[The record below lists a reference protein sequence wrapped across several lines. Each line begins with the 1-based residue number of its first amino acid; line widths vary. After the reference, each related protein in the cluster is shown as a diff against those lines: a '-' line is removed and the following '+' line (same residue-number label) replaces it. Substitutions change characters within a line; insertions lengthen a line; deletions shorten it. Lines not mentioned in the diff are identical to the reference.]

1 MWELWVS
8 QPQGYKQ
15 DIAGPAPHLLYG
27 GVDKEEIP
35 SSPLPTTCHSQ
46 ETWPWD
52 QESRR
57 IAPATPEGVSAGE
70 PSLFLAFWEV
80 VLMRERCSLPSVI
93 PHHLLQA
100 EDLVLGS

>member
-1 MWELWVS
+1 MRARELASTTSCSTQESRPHTVWELWVS

-70 PSLFLAFWEV
+70 LA
-80 VLMRERCSLPSVI
+80 LPPV
-93 PHHLLQA
+93 A
-100 EDLVLGS
+100 G